1 MALLDLDIAYN
12 RFFALQKK
20 GEKFSKAKI
29 KRAQRRN
36 KKLTPYDM
44 QGHPKFKSR
53 FYAEPKFYVR
63 YGNFYIKNDTV
74 NIEKIGKVAYKT
86 NYELPAVNKRRE
98 NATKYINPRIKFI
111 NNKWILSFGIEYE
124 STKKELNDFSVGIDL
139 GVKDLAVISYNNGEN
154 SQSFK
159 NINKTKK
166 VRRLKKRLRQKQRN
180 VSRKYKQNGNYSKT
194 KSVLKEEAKVK
205 NLHRKLA
212 NIRQNYTHHVTTE
225 IINLNPKKIAIED
238 LNVTGMMKNKHLSEA
253 ISEQLLNEF
262 ARQIEYK
269 AEWAGI
275 EIVYA
280 DKFYPSSKKCSVCGN
295 IKRDLK
301 LKDRVY
307 KCDKCRAELNRD
319 LNAAKN
325 LEKLAC

>member
-1 MALLDLDIAYN
+1 MN
-12 RFFALQKK
+12 
-20 GEKFSKAKI
+20 
-29 KRAQRRN
+29 
-36 KKLTPYDM
+36 
-44 QGHPKFKSR
+44 GHPKFKSR
-53 FYAEPKFYVR
+53 FKAEPKFYTR
-63 YGNFYIKNDTV
+63 NDRMYILKDSV
-74 NIEKIGKVAYKT
+74 ILEKIGKVKYKT
-86 NYELPAVNKRRE
+86 NYKDLPVVSKWKE
-98 NATKYINPRIKFI
+98 NATKYVNPRIKFV
-111 NNKWILSFGIEYE
+111 NNKWILSFGIECE
-124 STKKELNDFSVGIDL
+124 STKKELNNFSVGIDL

-154 SQSFK
+154 SKNFK

-166 VRRLKKRLRQKQRN
+166 VRRLKKRLKRKQRN
-180 VSRKYKQNGNYSKT
+180 VSRKYKQNGNYGKT
-194 KSVLKEEAKVK
+194 KSVLKEENKVK

-225 IINLNPKKIAIED
+225 IINLNPRKIALED

-253 ISEQLLNEF
+253 IQEQMLNEF

-280 DKFYPSSKKCSVCGN
+280 DRFYPSSKKCSVCGA

-307 KCDKCRAELNRD
+307 KCDECGTELNRD